1 MASIPSY
8 NLEIENYK
16 EKHNILT
23 LKLSLDVWLQD

>member
-1 MASIPSY
+1 MALIPSY
-8 NLEIENYK
+8 NLEIENYM